1 MRREG
6 MQMPGASKTG
16 KTTRSK
22 TGTTAKKRVSK
33 AQKKQIMQRRR
44 MILAG
49 AAAALVLLWFAR
61 MAWYPITGG
70 QLRDFGWQGDT
81 SFGEVWQLNHLLRK
95 YKITSR
101 PSLTMFFATA
111 ASESGKGRL
120 TLEEGGADYY
130 AAHGYSTNDRGAG
143 YLQLTHRSEQL
154 AFLQAMGDDFDGAD
168 TASYIAER
176 YPWESACW
184 EWSVGKTAP
193 DPNPNTYAKKR
204 GNTVEVFLATQYAI
218 NGWTISDDALGKIVQ
233 GAEYTVSADG
243 TSITVG
249 DETAPA
255 PKNWPDRLAYY
266 QQALE
271 IWG

>member
-1 MRREG
+1 M
-6 MQMPGASKTG
+6 ASVRQTG

-22 TGTTAKKRVSK
+22 PRTGGKTRVSK
-33 AQKKQIMQRRR
+33 AKKKQIIRRR
-44 MILAG
+44 RLILAG
-49 AAAALVLLWFAR
+49 VAAALVLIWFAR

-70 QLRDFGWQGDT
+70 QLRDFDWQGDT

-120 TLEEGGADYY
+120 TLEEGGDDYY
-130 AAHGYSTNDRGAG
+130 AAHGYSAQDRGAG
-143 YLQLTHRSEQL
+143 YLQITHRAEQL
-154 AFLQAMGDDFDGAD
+154 AFLQAIGDDFDGAD
-168 TASYIAER
+168 TASYIAEN

-193 DPNPNTYAKKR
+193 EPNPNEYAKKR

-218 NGWTISDDALGKIVQ
+218 NGWTISDDALREIVL
-233 GAEYTVSADG
+233 GAAYTVSEDG
-243 TSITVG
+243 TTITVG
-249 DETAPA
+249 DQTAPA
-255 PKNWPDRLAYY
+255 PKNWSDRLAYY

>member
-1 MRREG
+1 MANG
-6 MQMPGASKTG
+6 PKTT
-16 KTTRSK
+16 KNTRSK
-22 TGTTAKKRVSK
+22 TGTGGKKRVSK
-33 AQKKQIMQRRR
+33 AKKQQIMQRRR
-44 MILAG
+44 MILIG
-49 AAAALVLLWFAR
+49 TAAAVVLLWFVR

-70 QLRDFGWQGDT
+70 QLRDFGWRGDT

-120 TLEEGGADYY
+120 TLEEGGDAYY
-130 AAHGYSTNDRGAG
+130 AAHGYSANDRGAG
-143 YLQLTHRSEQL
+143 YLQLTHRAEHL

-168 TASYIAER
+168 TASYIAEH

-204 GNTVEVFLATQYAI
+204 GNTAEVFLATQYAI
-218 NGWTISDDALGKIVQ
+218 NGWTIDDDALAQIVG
-233 GAEYTVSADG
+233 GAAYMVSADG
-243 TSITVG
+243 SSITVG
-249 DETAPA
+249 GQTAPT
-255 PKNWPDRLAYY
+255 PRNWPDRLTCYE
-266 QQALE
+266 QAKE